1 MCKTETDNEARKG
14 KQLNGLASY
23 EKWRHEKTP
32 AVLGTCDQLKQIA
45 DEVGAHTAILAIPN
59 NRSSRLI
66 KNVLSARLKGVD
78 IREMA
83 DVYEELTG
91 RIPVDNIGDEW
102 LLFAEGF
109 YLIRKE
115 YMQKLK
121 RLIDILAAASLL
133 VMTAPI
139 LGLAA
144 LLIRL
149 ESPGSIFY
157 SQKRVG
163 KGQSIFTIYKFRSMR
178 QDAESNGARWAAE
191 RDPRITRVG
200 RWLRMT
206 HIDEIPQIWNLLK
219 GDMSLVGPRPERP
232 EFVEILDREIPYYS
246 VRHSVKPGMTGWA
259 QINYRYGA
267 SMDDTRN
274 KLEYD
279 LYYIKNM
286 SLFLDLK
293 ILLRTVG
300 VVILGEGAR

>member
-1 MCKTETDNEARKG
+1 M
-14 KQLNGLASY
+14 
-23 EKWRHEKTP
+23 
-32 AVLGTCDQLKQIA
+32 VLGTCDQLERIA
-45 DEVGAHTAILAIPN
+45 EEVGAHTAILAIPN
-59 NRSSRLI
+59 NRSAKLI
-66 KNVLSARLKGVD
+66 KSVLRARLKGIH

-83 DVYEELTG
+83 DIYEELTG
-91 RIPVDNIGDEW
+91 RIPVNNIGDEW

-121 RLIDILAAASLL
+121 RLIDVIASFSLL
-133 VMTAPI
+133 VLTAPI

-149 ESPGSIFY
+149 DSPGSIFY

-163 KGQSIFTIYKFRSMR
+163 KGQSTFTIYKFRSMR
-178 QDAESNGARWAAE
+178 QDAENSGARWASE
-191 RDPRITRVG
+191 QDPRITKVG

-232 EFVEILDREIPYYS
+232 EFVEVLNREIPYYS

-267 SMDDTRN
+267 STEDTRN

-286 SLFLDLK
+286 SLLLDIK
-293 ILLRTVG
+293 ILLRTFG
-300 VVILGEGAR
+300 VVLLGDGAR